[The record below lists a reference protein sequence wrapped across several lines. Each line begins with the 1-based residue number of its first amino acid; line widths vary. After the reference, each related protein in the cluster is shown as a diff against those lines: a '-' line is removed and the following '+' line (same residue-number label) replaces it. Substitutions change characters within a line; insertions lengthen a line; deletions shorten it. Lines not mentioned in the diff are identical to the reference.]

1 MQRVANFMAT
11 PTIEKPSVVAYQE
24 LATLIEPN
32 DRLKPAQ
39 VLRKIEHLRRLW
51 SIDADAYQECSISF
65 GCFRRWWQRYPL
77 GNTVIM
83 TEKDEIVASIG
94 IWAIAPDQFSAFT
107 AGQIREQELL
117 PVTLSQCQKRPQNS
131 WYVSGVVLAKD
142 YRGRIKRNPLLQLL
156 RAALGDWIGSDHVA
170 FPLQVV
176 ALGEYEEGDN
186 LLQRFG
192 FSKVADRDQ
201 MPDSCHLYSLVLE
214 SEEHAESI
222 LKSRNLW

>member
-1 MQRVANFMAT
+1 MAT
-11 PTIEKPSVVAYQE
+11 RTLDKPSVVAYQE
-24 LATLIEPN
+24 LATLIGPN

-39 VLRKIEHLRRLW
+39 SLKKIDHLRRLW

-65 GCFRRWWQRYPL
+65 ECFRRWWQRYPL

-83 TEKDEIVASIG
+83 TETDEIVASIG
-94 IWAIAPDQFSAFT
+94 IWAIAPEQFSAFT
-107 AGQIREQELL
+107 TGQIREQQLL
-117 PVTLSQCQKRPQNS
+117 PVPLSHCQKQPQTN
-131 WYVSGVVLAKD
+131 WYVSGVVLAEA

-156 RAALGDWIGSDHVA
+156 SAALGDWIGSDHVA

-192 FSKVADRDQ
+192 FSKVADREQ
-201 MPDSCHLYSLVLE
+201 MPDGCHLYSLE
-214 SEEHAESI
+214 IQSEEHAESI

>member
-1 MQRVANFMAT
+1 MTIF
-11 PTIEKPSVVAYQE
+11 PTLDKPSVVAYQE

-32 DRLKPAQ
+32 PRLKPAQ
-39 VLRKIEHLRRLW
+39 PLRKIEHLRRLW
-51 SIDADAYQECSISF
+51 AIDADAYQECSITF
-65 GCFRRWWQRYPL
+65 ECFRHWWQRYPL
-77 GNTVIM
+77 GNTVILS
-83 TEKDEIVASIG
+83 EDEEIVASIG
-94 IWAIAPDQFSAFT
+94 IWAIEPSQFSAFT
-107 AGQIREQELL
+107 TGQLREQELL
-117 PVTLSQCQKRPQNS
+117 PVRLSQCQKSPQNH

-156 RAALGDWIGSDHVA
+156 RTALGDWVGSDHVK

-192 FSKVADRDQ
+192 FSKLAEREQ
-201 MPDSCHLYSLVLE
+201 MPDGCHLYSLTIE
-214 SEEHAESI
+214 SEDQAENI